1 MRLERSEAYEEET
14 EETTLPAAE
23 ALAWMQHR
31 QATRRLAEDKS
42 RYPRFARLE
51 FVHGLAGSFAPG
63 EIIFIAGGT
72 GNGKSLLCQNLLDDL
87 MHQEIATLYVGT
99 EQTVDVLKIKHA
111 CIRTGVSPRLM
122 LKPEPGDIGTTGYE
136 AARDAV
142 QKELDWL
149 DNPVVRELVFYA
161 NTPFVNRDELSRW
174 ITGGVKKYGLKCVII
189 DHIDQV
195 NHGEGQNS
203 VHELTQTVQHLHTLA
218 HANKIPIVAA
228 SQIKRTQDPIRRY
241 SPPDESDLAGAS
253 GKERIMSVGLGLW
266 RPLRADLSIEELRE
280 LKKKAATGSVGRDKI
295 YQSDT
300 MGVRLLKDRL
310 GTVPGKQCF
319 LHVGKGGRLED
330 DPASTHG
337 IRTGGLS

>member
-1 MRLERSEAYEEET
+1 MRLERRQTVEEEA
-14 EETTLPAAE
+14 TLPDSDS
-23 ALAWMQHR
+23 LAWVQHR
-31 QATRRLAEDKS
+31 LATKRLKEDKS
-42 RYPRFARLE
+42 HYPRFARLAS
-51 FVHGLAGSFAPG
+51 VHDLTGSFAPG

-72 GNGKSLLCQNLLDDL
+72 GNGKSLLCQNLFDDL
-87 MHQEIATLYVGT
+87 LHQEIPTLYIGT

-142 QKELDWL
+142 HTELEWL
-149 DNPVVRELVFYA
+149 NNSDVRELIFYA
-161 NTPFVNRDELSRW
+161 NTPFVDRAELSRW
-174 ITGGVKKYGLKCVII
+174 ITGGVKKYGLQCVII

-195 NHGEGQNS
+195 SHGEGQNT
-203 VHELTQTVQHLHTLA
+203 VHELTATVQHLHTLA
-218 HANKIPIVAA
+218 HENKIPIVAA
-228 SQIKRTQDPIRRY
+228 SQIKRTTDPIRRY

-280 LKKKAATGSVGRDKI
+280 MKKKALTGSVGRDKI
-295 YQSDT
+295 YQADT

-319 LHVGKGGRLED
+319 LHVGKGGKLSD
-330 DPASTHG
+330 DPATTHG
-337 IRTGGLS
+337 IRTVSRL